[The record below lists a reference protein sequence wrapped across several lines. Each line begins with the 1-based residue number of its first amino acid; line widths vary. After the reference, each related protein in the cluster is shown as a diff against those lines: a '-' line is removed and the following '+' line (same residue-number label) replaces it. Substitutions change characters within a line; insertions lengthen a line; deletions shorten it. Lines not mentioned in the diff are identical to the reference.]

1 PQPVQPRR
9 SARHRHAGPSE
20 ACPARVARS
29 GAGALRQRP
38 LGARHRADRSLR
50 SALWGALSRS
60 TQRAATD
67 TAAGRGLAGAR
78 PPGPVEPEPEVEV
91 TLGGRADVARTLY
104 LDVVNSAPTAS
115 GPPVSV
121 GPPAGG
127 GTLPP
132 PGGGTPPPGGGT
144 PPTGG
149 GSGPIDPTRRE
160 STEWVHA
167 FSPRAG
173 LVFQPTPLVALYAS
187 YSRSFNPLQLI
198 HYINLVNIKPFRA
211 RQYEGGV
218 KLDLLDARV
227 QATAAVFGLEAI
239 GYVLPTAQFGTVS
252 YDGYKRSSGV
262 EAETTAHA
270 GPLTLLASYTFTDG
284 DKRVG
289 FPGQSLMNAA
299 RHSGSTWAT
308 WSTRTGRLQG
318 LTLGA
323 GV

>member
-1 PQPVQPRR
+1 M
-9 SARHRHAGPSE
+9 
-20 ACPARVARS
+20 
-29 GAGALRQRP
+29 
-38 LGARHRADRSLR
+38 
-50 SALWGALSRS
+50 
-60 TQRAATD
+60 
-67 TAAGRGLAGAR
+67 
-78 PPGPVEPEPEVEV
+78 
-91 TLGGRADVARTLY
+91 
-104 LDVVNSAPTAS
+104 
-115 GPPVSV
+115 
-121 GPPAGG
+121 
-127 GTLPP
+127 
-132 PGGGTPPPGGGT
+132 
-144 PPTGG
+144 
-149 GSGPIDPTRRE
+149 
-160 STEWVHA
+160 HA

-218 KLDLLDARV
+218 KLDLLNARV
-227 QATAAVFGLEAI
+227 QATAAVFKLEAT

-323 GV
+323 GVFLVGERVANLFDSLEIPAYARVDMLASYDRPRWAVQLNLKNITSERYYETDAVQGLLLPGAPFVPEVALRVKF